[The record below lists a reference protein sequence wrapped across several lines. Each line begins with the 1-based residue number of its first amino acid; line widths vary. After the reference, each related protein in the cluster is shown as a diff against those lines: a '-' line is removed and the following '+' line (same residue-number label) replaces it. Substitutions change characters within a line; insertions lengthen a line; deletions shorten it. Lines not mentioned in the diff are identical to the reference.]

1 MALSVPAQAATF
13 SGVNVGIRFDNFSHP
28 ALSTETNAFTD
39 TLAISSGGSVL
50 ALSDAEAVF
59 ISGLEA
65 GTETTASNFIV
76 SHAAGSGGNYFGLAQ
91 SEASLVGNFALAAQE
106 TFSFSFDGFLG
117 LATAVDNATYESA
130 FALGFL
136 GFSVLGNSG
145 HADSPSLLLDQLGL
159 LATLDTPGTQ
169 DVFDTNLFALFL
181 AGDTGNIV
189 INSLNLERQ
198 TGGLEEFR
206 YVEFSGRY
214 SRTFD
219 EDTLVSL
226 VETKAG
232 VAEVQQVPAPSLL
245 WGLMAYGGL
254 GVFGKLRRR
263 LTSVY
268 AMVTASDKY
277 TS

>member
-1 MALSVPAQAATF
+1 M
-13 SGVNVGIRFDNFSHP
+13 
-28 ALSTETNAFTD
+28 
-39 TLAISSGGSVL
+39 
-50 ALSDAEAVF
+50 
-59 ISGLEA
+59 
-65 GTETTASNFIV
+65 
-76 SHAAGSGGNYFGLAQ
+76 
-91 SEASLVGNFALAAQE
+91 
-106 TFSFSFDGFLG
+106 G

-136 GFSVLGNSG
+136 GFSVLENSG

-198 TGGLEEFR
+198 TGGLKEFR

-226 VETKAG
+226 VEAKSG
-232 VAEVQQVPAPSLL
+232 VVAVQQVPTPSLL